1 MGLILDLIV
10 LAIIVLTVILSAKRG
25 FVRTVIELVGFI
37 AAVIISFT
45 ISTPL
50 GNTTYDKIIEPPIV
64 SSVTSSVDSVTADT
78 ASKAADEMWNR
89 IPGWMQGSAEKLGI
103 SKDSINKSITDNVG
117 GGLEGTVTKVS
128 QDVIKP
134 VVARSLALVYL
145 VISLIVL
152 LLLVKPIAKFVN
164 KLFSFSIIG
173 TANRVLGGIVGIP
186 KGIIIAMA
194 FCLVIML
201 ITSFTSNGFLIFTDG
216 AMEKSLIFSYVS
228 EFKFL

>member
-103 SKDSINKSITDNVG
+103 SKDSINKSIADNVG

-152 LLLVKPIAKFVN
+152 LLLVKQEQKRWLC
-164 KLFSFSIIG
+164 K
-173 TANRVLGGIVGIP
+173 
-186 KGIIIAMA
+186 
-194 FCLVIML
+194 
-201 ITSFTSNGFLIFTDG
+201 
-216 AMEKSLIFSYVS
+216 
-228 EFKFL
+228 